1 MGFTIKANKRENFGK
16 NASRRLRREG
26 MIPAVIYGARK
37 ETVSLNLKKQEIFKV
52 LRAETGENTIFQISF
67 DSEMRDAM
75 IKELQRDPVTDE
87 ILHADFI
94 QITMD
99 KTIRIPV
106 PVITVGEAVGVKTEG
121 GFVDLMTREVEL
133 ECLPKDIPEN
143 IEVDISDLHLHQSF
157 KVEDIAPLEGV
168 EILSAPDTILVLVE
182 APSKEEEIEVEEEEE
197 EVITEEEEPEVIKRE
212 KAVGEEK
219 KGEEKEEKE
228 EKEGEKEK
236 E

>member
-1 MGFTIKANKRENFGK
+1 MGLKIKANKREVFGK

-26 MIPAVIYGARK
+26 MIPAVIYGAR
-37 ETVSLNLKKQEIFKV
+37 EVTVSLNLKKQDVFKI
-52 LRAETGENTIFQISF
+52 LRAEAGENTIFQISF
-67 DSEMRDAM
+67 DSEMRNAM

-99 KTIRIPV
+99 KTIRISV

-121 GFVDLMTREVEL
+121 GFIDLMSREVEL

-157 KVEDIAPLEGV
+157 KVEDIAPVEGV
-168 EILSAPDTILVLVE
+168 EIISAPDTILVLVE
-182 APSKEEEIEVEEEEE
+182 APSKEEEIEVEEKEEE
-197 EVITEEEEPEVIKRE
+197 IITEEEEPEVIKRE
-212 KAVGEEK
+212 KAGEEEK
-219 KGEEKEEKE
+219 KGE

>member
-1 MGFTIKANKRENFGK
+1 MGFTIKANKREIFGK

-26 MIPAVIYGARK
+26 MIPAVIYGAR
-37 ETVSLNLKKQEIFKV
+37 ETTVSLDLKKQEIFKIM
-52 LRAETGENTIFQISF
+52 RAEAGENTIFQISF
-67 DSEMRDAM
+67 DSETRDAM
-75 IKELQRDPVTDE
+75 IKEIQRDPVTDE
-87 ILHADFI
+87 ILHADFV

-99 KTIRIPV
+99 KTIRISV

-133 ECLPKDIPEN
+133 ECLPKDIPES

-157 KVEDIAPLEGV
+157 KVEDIVPAEGV

-182 APSKEEEIEVEEEEE
+182 APSKEEEIEVEVEEEE
-197 EVITEEEEPEVIKRE
+197 IITEEEEPEVIKRE
-212 KAVGEEK
+212 KAGEEEK
-219 KGEEKEEKE
+219 KGEKKEE
-228 EKEGEKEK
+228 EGEKEK